1 MGLQAGGVVEGEG
14 GGVDQTAKGG
24 EGGEDE
30 ATKQCFIT
38 CAEDYNF
45 GNTYHLGA
53 LTQLG

>member
-53 LTQLG
+53 LTQ